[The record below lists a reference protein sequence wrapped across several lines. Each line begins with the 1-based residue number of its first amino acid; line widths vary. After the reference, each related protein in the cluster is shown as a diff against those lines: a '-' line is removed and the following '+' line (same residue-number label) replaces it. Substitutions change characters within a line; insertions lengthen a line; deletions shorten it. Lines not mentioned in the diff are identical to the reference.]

1 MIKKR
6 VKLIS
11 EIKSVDDLN
20 RLKLEKKYEMQL
32 KRLEF
37 KASLI
42 QLEMNLQP
50 DKVKET
56 LMSEGKSFGQRLA
69 AKYIPSFLL
78 NFLK

>member
-6 VKLIS
+6 VRLIS

-20 RLKLEKKYEMQL
+20 RLKMEKKYEMQL
-32 KRLEF
+32 KKLEF

-42 QLEMNLQP
+42 QVQMNLQP
-50 DKVKET
+50 DNVKET
-56 LMSEGKSFGQRLA
+56 FREESKSFGQRLA

-78 NFLK
+78 QFLK